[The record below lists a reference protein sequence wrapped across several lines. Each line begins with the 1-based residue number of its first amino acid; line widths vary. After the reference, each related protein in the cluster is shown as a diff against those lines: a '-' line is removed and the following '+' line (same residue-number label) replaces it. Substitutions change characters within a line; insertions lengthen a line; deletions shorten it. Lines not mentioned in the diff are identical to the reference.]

1 MLGGGNSDS
10 DAGDTGINKGGT
22 FGNDLFSANSG
33 ADSTQLGD
41 AQPFDYSEDS
51 NGNDAASTVQRVLIA
66 KHPVK
71 RCVVV
76 MWFEEKQALVSYT
89 LEEEKVLSAT
99 ARLFPLEVPVANYS
113 DTLDDEFAWRFGGAT
128 LNLLALSNPGLK
140 PYIKVTQ
147 ADD

>member
-1 MLGGGNSDS
+1 
-10 DAGDTGINKGGT
+10 
-22 FGNDLFSANSG
+22 
-33 ADSTQLGD
+33 
-41 AQPFDYSEDS
+41 
-51 NGNDAASTVQRVLIA
+51 
-66 KHPVK
+66 
-71 RCVVV
+71 